1 MDKFFQLHNQSVKWL
16 AYDSGISDFKLFL
29 YALFCIAVVALII
42 AAYFIDKHL
51 SKPYPYKKTKCN
63 AKKDIH
69 DSRTTKSR

>member
-42 AAYFIDKHL
+42 AAFFIDKHL
-51 SKPYPYKKTKCN
+51 SKPYPFKKSKRN
-63 AKKDIH
+63 EKKNVNNH
-69 DSRTTKSR
+69 R